1 MSLQVIATLLAIRS
15 TFNYQIASLV
25 PMTDDTSDVAWLDE
39 HQQRSW
45 RAFLVGTT
53 LLMDRLDRDL
63 REQHRL
69 SLPEYEI
76 LVRLAEADGH
86 RLRMA
91 VLADSVSHSRSRVT
105 HTVTRMETA
114 GLVARDAC
122 LSDGRGVEAVLT
134 EGGREALEK
143 AAPTHVAGV
152 RRFLVDL
159 AADEDFEAVGRVFDA
174 VADRLIDTNPAID
187 IR

>member
-1 MSLQVIATLLAIRS
+1 MRENQ
-15 TFNYQIASLV
+15 
-25 PMTDDTSDVAWLDE
+25 SDGMWLDA

-76 LVRLAEADGH
+76 LVRLSEADGG
-86 RLRMA
+86 RMRMA
-91 VLADSVSHSRSRVT
+91 QLADSVSHSRSRVT
-105 HTVTRMETA
+105 HTVSRMETA

-134 EGGREALEK
+134 EHGRARLED

-152 RRFLVDL
+152 RRMLVDL
-159 AADEDFEAVGRVFDA
+159 ADDADFEAVGRVFDA
-174 VADRLIDTNPAID
+174 VTDKLIESHPEMD

>member
-1 MSLQVIATLLAIRS
+1 MSPQTRQA
-15 TFNYQIASLV
+15 
-25 PMTDDTSDVAWLDE
+25 DWLTRE
-39 HQQRSW
+39 QQRSW

-53 LLMDRLDRDL
+53 LLMERLDRDL

-76 LVRLAEADGH
+76 LVRLSEAEDG
-86 RLRMA
+86 RMRMA
-91 VLADSVSHSRSRVT
+91 VLADSMSHSRSRVT
-105 HTVTRMETA
+105 HTVGRMETA

-122 LSDGRGVEAVLT
+122 VSDGRGVEAVLT
-134 EGGREALEK
+134 DEGRAVLEA

-152 RRFLVDL
+152 RRLLVDL
-159 AADEDFEAVGRVFDA
+159 VDRDDFAAVGRVFDT
-174 VADRLIDTNPAID
+174 VADSLIVNNPALD

>member
-1 MSLQVIATLLAIRS
+1 VT
-15 TFNYQIASLV
+15 
-25 PMTDDTSDVAWLDE
+25 PWLDE
-39 HQQRSW
+39 HQQRAW

-53 LLMDRLDRDL
+53 LLMDRLDREL
-63 REQHRL
+63 RERHRL

-76 LVRLAEADGH
+76 LVRLSEAPTH

-105 HTVTRMETA
+105 HTVNRMEAA
-114 GLVARDAC
+114 GLVSRDAC
-122 LSDGRGVEAVLT
+122 VADGRGVEAVLT
-134 EGGREALEK
+134 EHGSSALAD

-152 RRFLVDL
+152 RRLLVDL
-159 AADEDFEAVGRVFDA
+159 VGADDFQAVGRVFDA
-174 VADRLIDTNPAID
+174 VTDALIEGSNPAMD

>member
-1 MSLQVIATLLAIRS
+1 
-15 TFNYQIASLV
+15 
-25 PMTDDTSDVAWLDE
+25 MTEETQDIAWLDE
-39 HQQRSW
+39 QQQRSW

-53 LLMDRLDRDL
+53 LLMERLDRDL
-63 REQHRL
+63 RDQHRM

-76 LVRLAEADGH
+76 LVRLSEAPGH

-105 HTVTRMETA
+105 HTVSRMEAA
-114 GLVARDAC
+114 GLVVRDSC
-122 LSDGRGVEAVLT
+122 VSDGRGVEAVLT
-134 EGGREALEK
+134 DHGLQALEE

-152 RRFLVDL
+152 RRMLVDL
-159 AADEDFEAVGRVFDA
+159 VAEDDFDAVGRVFDA
-174 VADRLIDTNPAID
+174 VSDGLIEANPAAD

>member
-1 MSLQVIATLLAIRS
+1 MSV
-15 TFNYQIASLV
+15 
-25 PMTDDTSDVAWLDE
+25 DTSRNVAGEEPPDPGLWLDE
-39 HQQRSW
+39 QQQRAW
-45 RAFLVGTT
+45 RAYLVGTT
-53 LLMDRLDRDL
+53 LLMDRRDREL

-76 LVRLAEADGH
+76 MVRLSEAEGN

-91 VLADSVSHSRSRVT
+91 SLADSVSHSRSRVT
-105 HTVTRMETA
+105 HTVTRMENA

-134 EGGREALEK
+134 EHGRAVLAE

-152 RRFLVDL
+152 RRLLVDL
-159 AADEDFEAVGRVFDA
+159 VSDEDFEAVGRVFDT
-174 VADRLIDTNPAID
+174 VTDELIEGYAGMD

>member
-1 MSLQVIATLLAIRS
+1 
-15 TFNYQIASLV
+15 
-25 PMTDDTSDVAWLDE
+25 MTEDSSDVVWHDQ

-63 REQHRL
+63 REQHRI

-91 VLADSVSHSRSRVT
+91 MLADSVSHSRSRVT
-105 HTVTRMETA
+105 HTVSRMETS

-122 LSDGRGVEAVLT
+122 VSDGRGVEAVLT
-134 EGGREALEK
+134 EHGRAALER

-152 RRFLVDL
+152 RQFLVDL
-159 AADEDFEAVGRVFDA
+159 VGEDDFEAVGRVFDA
-174 VADRLIDTNPAID
+174 VADKLIEANPAMD

>member
-1 MSLQVIATLLAIRS
+1 
-15 TFNYQIASLV
+15 
-25 PMTDDTSDVAWLDE
+25 MTVDSSDVAWLDE

-76 LVRLAEADGH
+76 LVRLAEADDN
-86 RLRMA
+86 RMRMA
-91 VLADSVSHSRSRVT
+91 NLADSVSHSRSRVT
-105 HTVTRMETA
+105 HTVSRMETA

-134 EGGREALEK
+134 DQGRAALED

-152 RRFLVDL
+152 RQFMVDLVD
-159 AADEDFEAVGRVFDA
+159 EDDFDALGRVFDA
-174 VADRLIDTNPAID
+174 VTDRLIEANPAMD

>member
-1 MSLQVIATLLAIRS
+1 
-15 TFNYQIASLV
+15 
-25 PMTDDTSDVAWLDE
+25 MTVDSSHVAWLDRQ
-39 HQQRSW
+39 QQRSW

-76 LVRLAEADGH
+76 LVRLAEAEGH
-86 RLRMA
+86 RMRMA
-91 VLADSVSHSRSRVT
+91 MLADSVSHSRSRVT
-105 HTVTRMETA
+105 HTVSRMETA
-114 GLVARDAC
+114 GLVVRDSSI
-122 LSDGRGVEAVLT
+122 SDGRGVEAVLT
-134 EGGREALEK
+134 DQGRAALES

-152 RRFLVDL
+152 RQFLVDL
-159 AADEDFEAVGRVFDA
+159 VDEDDFEAVGRVFDA
-174 VADRLIDTNPAID
+174 VTDRLIEANPALD